1 MAQANEVTYERGKAI
16 VFEVRFKKKETPFGD
31 YALFDPSG
39 TPKVYISQDR
49 ESWGSGYNLDKF
61 EVGKYYYIWQ
71 TTDSTAVGA
80 WHAKA
85 ECTDGTYDDVEI
97 SPNCLFLK

>member
-1 MAQANEVTYERGKAI
+1 MAQANEVTFERGKAI
-16 VFEVRFKKKETPFGD
+16 VFEVKFWKKTPHGD

-39 TPKVYISQDR
+39 TPKIYISQDQ
-49 ESWGSGYNLDKF
+49 ESWGSGYELTKSA
-61 EVGKYYYIWQ
+61 VGKYYYIWQ
-71 TTDSTAVGA
+71 TATDTEAEA